1 MASVDRI
8 VDRILS
14 DAAGHEFT
22 PQEARWARI
31 EAAARAVLDAYAD
44 PLVQSVGDSPVLV
57 ELRAAVDDPCPE
69 PVASQGA
76 WAVYGA
82 AGEDRQILDA
92 DGEFVA
98 KVRGADIP
106 DSVAVSR
113 ARLIAAAP
121 DMLWA
126 LRRAAPWLGKLI
138 VEGVHEKCVM
148 PNDARRTLDLVENAI
163 ARATGGAL

>member
-69 PVASQGA
+69 PVRDELDTQNPDHPKPGRWYREWWNYSMATPPRRELVVICGDTR
-76 WAVYGA
+76 VCKIEH
-82 AGEDRQILDA
+82 EDNNPYTWSSGQAEVLA
-92 DGEFVA
+92 DRIVNA
-98 KVRGADIP
+98 MN
-106 DSVAVSR
+106 
-113 ARLIAAAP
+113 AR
-121 DMLWA
+121 
-126 LRRAAPWLGKLI
+126 
-138 VEGVHEKCVM
+138 
-148 PNDARRTLDLVENAI
+148 T
-163 ARATGGAL
+163 TT